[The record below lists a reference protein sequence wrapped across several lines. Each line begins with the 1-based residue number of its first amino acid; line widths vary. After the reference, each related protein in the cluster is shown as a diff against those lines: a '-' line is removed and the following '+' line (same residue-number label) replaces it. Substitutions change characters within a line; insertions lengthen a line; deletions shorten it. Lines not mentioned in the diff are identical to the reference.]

1 MTYVKCPRC
10 SLNYIQEHEV
20 LCKVCL
26 VEVGKALKSRDDDE
40 EDYDIC
46 PECGD
51 NVIKTG
57 EYMCYQCL
65 MERTSDDIDVS
76 EPVKNKEWEAFLPAE
91 ADEEPAEEDE
101 EENEEKEEEEEF
113 SLEKI
118 GITEIEQDEAE
129 SDAES
134 DK

>member
-10 SLNYIQEHEV
+10 SLNYIQDHEV

-40 EDYDIC
+40 EEYDIC

-51 NVIKTG
+51 NVIKAG
-57 EYMCYQCL
+57 EDMCYQCL

-76 EPVKNKEWEAFLPAE
+76 EPVKNKKWEVFSPAE
-91 ADEEPAEEDE
+91 PDEDTEPDEDAEEDE
-101 EENEEKEEEEEF
+101 EDDEDDEEEDKEEEF

-118 GITEIEQDEAE
+118 GLAEIEQG
-129 SDAES
+129 
-134 DK
+134 